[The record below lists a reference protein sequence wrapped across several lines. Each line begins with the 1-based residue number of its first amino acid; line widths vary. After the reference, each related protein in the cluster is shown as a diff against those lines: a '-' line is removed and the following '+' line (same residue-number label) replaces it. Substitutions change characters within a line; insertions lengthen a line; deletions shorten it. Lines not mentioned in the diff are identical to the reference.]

1 MIRYSWCVILSGLL
15 LRAGRGA
22 IPTGPFYLTR
32 PIDLFHVLKKEL
44 GVGIIN
50 GIVLG
55 ILIGIVAWFWKDN
68 VYLGLVIGLALTANT
83 ILAVSIGGT
92 VPLILKGFGIDPAV
106 AAGPLLTTVTD
117 MAGFFLVLSL
127 ATFFMPQL
135 LA

>member
-1 MIRYSWCVILSGLL
+1 MRELSLG
-15 LRAGRGA
+15 
-22 IPTGPFYLTR
+22 LTR
-32 PIDLFHVLKKEL
+32 PVDLFHVLKKEL

-55 ILIGIVAWFWKDN
+55 ILIGIVAWVWKDN
-68 VYLGLVIGLALTANT
+68 AYLGLVIGLALTTNT

-92 VPLILKGFGIDPAV
+92 VPLALKHFGVDPAV
-106 AAGPLLTTVTD
+106 ASGPLLTTVTD

-127 ATFFMPQL
+127 ATAFMPQL